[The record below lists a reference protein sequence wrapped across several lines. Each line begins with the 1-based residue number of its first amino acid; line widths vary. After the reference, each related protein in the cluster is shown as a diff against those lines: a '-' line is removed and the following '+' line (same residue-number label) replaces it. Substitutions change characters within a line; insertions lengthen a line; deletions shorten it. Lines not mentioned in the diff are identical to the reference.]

1 MIQMRQLSF
10 TSLIFLSGLCA
21 GYTGLQNWRVLYL
34 FLYLSILH
42 FWGNCTISLR
52 ILKETV
58 PEEKESEEAQEEEA
72 ASNSDDDKPVEL
84 DASSS
89 DEEVKEGE
97 SSDESTDAEFEK
109 KNA

>member
-1 MIQMRQLSF
+1 MSELMIQMRQLSF

-42 FWGNCTISLR
+42 FWGNCTISLK
-52 ILKETV
+52 ILH
-58 PEEKESEEAQEEEA
+58 PPPSEEAVDAEEEA
-72 ASNSDDDKPVEL
+72 NSSDDDKPVEHE
-84 DASSS
+84 ASSS

-97 SSDESTDAEFEK
+97 SSDESTDAELEK